1 MPGFEAWR
9 TGGAVPPRLHQIL
22 FRTAGGRRLVEV
34 TIIGTNGE
42 EYAYGSCPSAMTFFE
57 QAEMV
62 RGFVDLRFAGR
73 ARVTY
78 RNLED
83 GQDAA
88 LAAEVRQGSRE
99 LPVVLIGGEVRFE
112 GDIPW
117 RDIQRELR
125 QAVGA

>member
-1 MPGFEAWR
+1 
-9 TGGAVPPRLHQIL
+9 
-22 FRTAGGRRLVEV
+22 LVEV

-42 EYAYGSCPSAMTFFE
+42 EFTYGSCPSAMTYFE

-62 RGFVDLRFAGR
+62 RGFVDLRFRGQ

-83 GQDAA
+83 GQDPG

-99 LPVVLIGGEVRFE
+99 LPLILFDGDVRFE

-117 RDIQRELR
+117 QDIQREIKATIL
-125 QAVGA
+125 G